1 MGRRKILLPLA
12 AVIAALGTLM
22 VFMYAKAADSRAE
35 EQFDAVQVL
44 QAVKQVDAGESFD
57 DAAQAGKFKLENV
70 PKGELLDGYQID
82 LTGLKGRVATQ
93 TIYVGEQV
101 TSKTWGDKAVA
112 ETSLAIPKEMMA
124 ISVNLTDPG
133 RVSGFVTPG
142 SEVSIFVTFNKV
154 VDQQPVAQI
163 LLDRVKVLGIG
174 DSSTI
179 TSTTTSKDGEQTT
192 EEIPRTLM
200 TLAVTQADAQ
210 RVFYAVANGEL
221 SVGLLTENT
230 ALSPASPTTEQNL
243 FK

>member
-44 QAVKQVDAGESFD
+44 QAVKQIDSGESFD
-57 DAAQAGKFKLENV
+57 DAAQAGKFELKNV
-70 PKGELLDGYQID
+70 PKAELLDGYQTD

-93 TIYVGEQV
+93 TIFVGEQV
-101 TSKTWGDKAVA
+101 TSNTWGDEAVA

-142 SEVSIFVTFNKV
+142 SDVSIFVTYSRI
-154 VDQQPVAQI
+154 VDSQPVAQV

-174 DSSTI
+174 ASSTI
-179 TSTTTSKDGEQTT
+179 TSTTTTKEGESTT

-200 TLAVTQADAQ
+200 TLALKQADAQ
-210 RVFYAVANGEL
+210 RVIYAAANGQL
-221 SVGLLTENT
+221 SVGLLTKDT
-230 ALSPASPTTEQNL
+230 TLAPTTPTTEQNL

>member
-12 AVIAALGTLM
+12 ALIAALGTLM

-35 EQFDAVQVL
+35 EQFDTVQVL
-44 QAVKQVDAGESFD
+44 RAVTQIEAGESFN
-57 DAAQAGKFKLENV
+57 DAASGGKFKLEKV
-70 PKGELLDGYQID
+70 SKGELLDGYQTD
-82 LTGLKGRVATQ
+82 LTGLTGRVATQ
-93 TIYVGEQV
+93 TIYPGEQV
-101 TSKTWGDKAVA
+101 TTKTWGDQAVA
-112 ETSLAIPKEMMA
+112 TTSLAIPKELMA

-142 SEVSIFVTFNKV
+142 SEVSIFVTYSKV
-154 VDQQPVAQI
+154 VDQQPVSQI
-163 LLDRVKVLGIG
+163 LLERVKVLGIG

-179 TSTTTSKDGEQTT
+179 TSTTTSKDGESTT

-200 TLAVTQADAQ
+200 TLAVKQGDAQ

-221 SVGLLTENT
+221 SVGLLTKDT
-230 ALSPASPTTEQNL
+230 ALAAAEPTTEQNL